1 MPASEPLRGRGA
13 GNRPAAPAT
22 AYSGAAKKLPLA
34 LLVFFSALLYSQ
46 IQPPPPKVPGSPGGP
61 PVTANRTKLRDGRHL
76 AYLESGVPKE
86 QAKYK
91 IIFVHGFFCCRYDVL
106 NVSQGLLQELGIYLL
121 SFDRPGYC
129 ESDAHPARTEES
141 IAVDIVELADNLQLG
156 PRFHLMGFSMGGE
169 IMWSCLKHIPH
180 RLAGVAILAPVGNYW
195 WSGLP
200 PDVYQEAWYVQF
212 RQDRAAVW
220 VAHHLPWLANWWN
233 TQRLFPSSSVKAR
246 NPAIYSK
253 EDKPLTAKFAQ
264 RAHNK
269 QVTQQGEHE
278 SLHRDMIVGFGK
290 WGWSPLQPGNPFAGV
305 GDDVKVHLWHGV
317 EDLFVPVALSRHISK
332 RLPWVIYHELP
343 TAGHLFPVAD
353 GMPDVIVK
361 SLLLGDG

>member
-1 MPASEPLRGRGA
+1 MADFSYPTGV
-13 GNRPAAPAT
+13 
-22 AYSGAAKKLPLA
+22 AKKLPLA
-34 LLVFFSALLYSQ
+34 LLVFFSALLYNQ

-61 PVTANRTKLRDGRHL
+61 PITANRTKLRDGRHL
-76 AYLESGVPKE
+76 AYLESGVPKD

-141 IAVDIVELADNLQLG
+141 IAVDIAELADNLQLG

-180 RLAGVAILAPVGNYW
+180 RLAGVAILAP
-195 WSGLP
+195 
-200 PDVYQEAWYVQF
+200 
-212 RQDRAAVW
+212 
-220 VAHHLPWLANWWN
+220 
-233 TQRLFPSSSVKAR
+233 
-246 NPAIYSK
+246 
-253 EDKPLTAKFAQ
+253 
-264 RAHNK
+264 K

-317 EDLFVPVALSRHISK
+317 EDLFVPVALSRYISK

>member
-1 MPASEPLRGRGA
+1 MPA
-13 GNRPAAPAT
+13 
-22 AYSGAAKKLPLA
+22 GAAMKLPLA

-46 IQPPPPKVPGSPGGP
+46 IQPPPQKVPGSPGGP
-61 PVTANRTKLRDGRHL
+61 PVTATRTKLRDGRHV

-86 QAKYK
+86 RARFK
-91 IIFVHGFFCCRYDVL
+91 IIFVHGFFCCRHDVL
-106 NVSQGLLQELGIYLL
+106 NVSQGLLQDLGIYLL

-141 IAVDIVELADNLQLG
+141 IAVDIAELADNLQLG

-180 RLAGVAILAPVGNYW
+180 RLSGVAILAPVGNYW

-200 PDVYQEAWYVQF
+200 AEVWYAQF
-212 RQDRAAVW
+212 PQDRVAVW
-220 VAHHLPWLANWWN
+220 IAHHLPWLTNWWN

-246 NPAIYSK
+246 NPTIYSR
-253 EDKPLTAKFAQ
+253 EDKPLTVKFAQ

-290 WGWSPLQPGNPFAGV
+290 WGWSPLQPDNPFAGV
-305 GDDVKVHLWHGV
+305 GDEVKVHLWHGV
-317 EDLFVPVALSRHISK
+317 EDLFVPVALSRHLSK
-332 RLPWVIYHELP
+332 RLPRVIYHELP
-343 TAGHLFPVAD
+343 TAGHLFPLAD

-361 SLLLGDG
+361 SLLLGDE